1 MALIDELYAPPIQ
14 TACFAYCKDTESCTA
29 CTELLCMELGRKCP
43 FFKTKAKLEEEN
55 MCSARKLLD
64 KMQSDDVLRIK
75 LKMLGITE
83 SDLRKKAVEKDGS
96 Q

>member
-1 MALIDELYAPPIQ
+1 
-14 TACFAYCKDTESCTA
+14 
-29 CTELLCMELGRKCP
+29 
-43 FFKTKAKLEEEN
+43 